1 MPISFQTPDYIGP
14 ALQNLG
20 ETMSQIQQAKNAH
33 KQQQID
39 NYMKLVDISL
49 EGVRANHREELLG
62 ESDKFKKEAADIYA
76 KAEERNE
83 DPNYKELGSIE
94 DKKKMLLTK
103 VAQSQLLQ
111 ESYQAAMK
119 KAMDLQSKDKL
130 DPESLDALNKWATSK
145 DPIDNTVD
153 PMALVQEQYTPSEVI
168 KMEQSYFNSNR
179 NRAKD
184 NSSSWKW
191 GPDGALHEIRG
202 EYPPQKVAEDAA
214 NLWDTN
220 PMLQKFYG
228 RNNRSTYIQNKVDLE
243 STKGV
248 DFSKFPPTGG
258 ASAKTQGWSKVE
270 NGDGTTTFTPDKQLP
285 PMDIKYEDGSIGKT
299 TLVHFTQYPDGSRV
313 WEGTKVINTSKDAV
327 EEKRKN
333 MGYPSK
339 EEVDSGAKP
348 KMYRDKNGKMTTDP
362 KKSAHAGDVGYYE
375 TKSETIPVK
384 IDENKHPEIR
394 EAYPKSPSTAK
405 KVTPPPAAGGQYFVI
420 PGKGK
425 ATEADLKAAGWSDE
439 QISQLEKSN

>member
-153 PMALVQEQYTPSEVI
+153 PMALVQ
-168 KMEQSYFNSNR
+168 
-179 NRAKD
+179 
-184 NSSSWKW
+184 
-191 GPDGALHEIRG
+191 
-202 EYPPQKVAEDAA
+202 
-214 NLWDTN
+214 
-220 PMLQKFYG
+220 
-228 RNNRSTYIQNKVDLE
+228 
-243 STKGV
+243 
-248 DFSKFPPTGG
+248 
-258 ASAKTQGWSKVE
+258 
-270 NGDGTTTFTPDKQLP
+270 
-285 PMDIKYEDGSIGKT
+285 
-299 TLVHFTQYPDGSRV
+299 
-313 WEGTKVINTSKDAV
+313 
-327 EEKRKN
+327 
-333 MGYPSK
+333 
-339 EEVDSGAKP
+339 
-348 KMYRDKNGKMTTDP
+348 
-362 KKSAHAGDVGYYE
+362 
-375 TKSETIPVK
+375 
-384 IDENKHPEIR
+384 
-394 EAYPKSPSTAK
+394 
-405 KVTPPPAAGGQYFVI
+405 
-420 PGKGK
+420 
-425 ATEADLKAAGWSDE
+425 
-439 QISQLEKSN
+439 